1 MAGTDVSGIN
11 GIQENGTA
19 VSGFPELPVLDSP
32 ESQYSG
38 TGNNGINARIWWY
51 YPAGTA
57 GTAPPEQRYS
67 KLRNGGLIWAGIL
80 NEVSAIHTDLILIS
94 KKNTGMVLK

>member
-19 VSGFPELPVLDSP
+19 VSGFPELPALDSP

-80 NEVSAIHTDLILIS
+80 RRIDL
-94 KKNTGMVLK
+94 